1 MIKVIVLD
9 IDGTLTNSV
18 KEITPFT
25 RKALIKA
32 QEKGYKL
39 VLASGRPTIG
49 LERYVKELKLD
60 ENEGILISYNGAV
73 VSNAQTKEVYFSNL
87 LNGQRAKE
95 LVTHLKKFQGL
106 VPVLEEGEYII
117 CEDCFND
124 TISYKGKPFKVLQ
137 YEARM
142 NGMMIKEVRSLEDY
156 LDHDTYKVLTYG
168 SPEYLRTMQNKIAQG
183 FDDINH
189 MFSADFYYE
198 FTAKNI
204 DKLEAFKKVFDYK
217 QEEIMAFGDAGNDKS
232 MIEYAGLGICMGN
245 GQDEV
250 KAVADYIADDNDH
263 DGIAQALNMF
273 LDLEV
278 KEGM

>member
-18 KEITPFT
+18 KEISPLT
-25 RKALIKA
+25 RQALVKA

-49 LERYVKELKLD
+49 LQKFVKELNLD
-60 ENEGILISYNGAV
+60 ENNGILISYNGAV

-87 LNGQRAKE
+87 LNKDRAID
-95 LVTHLKKFQGL
+95 LVKHLKKFPGL
-106 VPVLEEGEYII
+106 VPVLEEGEYVI

-124 TISYKGKPFKVLQ
+124 TILYKGKDFKVLQ

-142 NGMMIKEVRSLEDY
+142 NSMMIHEVRSLESY

-168 SPEYLRTMQNKIAQG
+168 NPDYLRTNEKQIAEG
-183 FDDINH
+183 FDDVNH

-198 FTAKNI
+198 FTAMNI
-204 DKLEAFKKVFDYK
+204 DKLEAFKKSFDYK
-217 QEEIMAFGDAGNDKS
+217 PEEVMAFGDAGNDLS
-232 MIEYAGLGICMGN
+232 MIKYAGLGICMGN

-250 KAVADYIADDNDH
+250 KKAADYITDDNDH
-263 DGIAQALNMF
+263 DGIAKALSMF
-273 LDLEV
+273 LDIELE
-278 KEGM
+278 G